1 MYRYQIFSLVFV
13 LFLTI
18 NIQSAYA
25 YIDPASGSIVLQ
37 ALVGVLVGLGITIKI
52 YWYKIKERLMQKNNN
67 TES

>member
-13 LFLTI
+13 LFFTI

-52 YWYKIKERLMQKNNN
+52 YWYKIKERLMQKK
-67 TES
+67 

>member
-13 LFLTI
+13 LFFTI